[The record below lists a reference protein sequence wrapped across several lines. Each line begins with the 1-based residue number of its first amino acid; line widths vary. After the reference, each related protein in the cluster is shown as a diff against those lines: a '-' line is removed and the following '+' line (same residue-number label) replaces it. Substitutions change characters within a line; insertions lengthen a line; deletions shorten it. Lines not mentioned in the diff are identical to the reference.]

1 MHKLKT
7 LVLLSAVVLLI
18 ISCSK
23 SQEQRVSNPQEP
35 LKSIQLDKIE
45 TEDRGEER
53 DYRAGEIIIKF
64 RDHVTEEEVE
74 EIRKALDLETIKIV
88 SPPNLYLLRIRSGL
102 PVHDVIESLKQHE
115 EVEYSEPNYIR
126 KAF

>member
-7 LVLLSAVVLLI
+7 LMLLSAVVLLI

-23 SQEQRVSNPQEP
+23 SKERKLSNPQKP
-35 LKSIQLDKIE
+35 LESIQLDKIE
-45 TEDRGEER
+45 TKDREEER
-53 DYRAGEIIIKF
+53 DYRAGEILIKF

-74 EIRKALDLETIKIV
+74 EIRKELDLETIKVV

-102 PVHDVIESLKQHE
+102 PVHDVIESLKQYE